1 MSWLAVQR
9 KKLATLLVDTENET
23 YYQKYKVSCILYL
36 TAFSKLNIKNVLRN
50 RLSSSLPK
58 PKC

>member
-36 TAFSKLNIKNVLRN
+36 TAFSKLNIKNVL
-50 RLSSSLPK
+50 
-58 PKC
+58 